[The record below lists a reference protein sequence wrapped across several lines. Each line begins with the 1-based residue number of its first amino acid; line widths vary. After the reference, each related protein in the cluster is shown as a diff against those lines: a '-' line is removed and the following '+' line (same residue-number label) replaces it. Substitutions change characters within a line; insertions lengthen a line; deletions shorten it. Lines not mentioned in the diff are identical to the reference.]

1 MLGLF
6 DTAKAYL
13 MIFIG
18 AIALGFLAYV
28 KYLRYTNEEQKENI
42 GRLNKE
48 IEVQKEVSKDEVKK
62 AIFDAKQKTRKEALK
77 KSEITLDQI
86 EKEVRENENDLH
98 SSNDD
103 FVTSR
108 V

>member
-1 MLGLF
+1 MPVFSTIKL
-6 DTAKAYL
+6 YIY
-13 MIFIG
+13 IFIG
-18 AIALGFLAYV
+18 AVVMGFLAYM
-28 KYLRYTNEEQKENI
+28 KYLRYTNAEQKESI
-42 GRLNKE
+42 KRLKND
-48 IEVQKEVSKDEVKK
+48 IEVRKEVSKDEVKK
-62 AIFDAKQKTRKEALK
+62 AIFDSKQKTRKEALK

-86 EKEVRENENDLH
+86 EKEVRENENNLH